1 MREYSCEILII
12 GAGLAGATLG
22 FLLRQAGEDVLMLEL
37 LDAREKDKLC
47 GGLMTGWTAL
57 QFDEI
62 FGQGSFDTLS
72 PMRMDYILKRYD
84 GYELQEEFD
93 LRTLPRKRMDDCA
106 LDRYLAPEGRLLDR
120 IAVRRIDDE
129 TGLAACDDMR
139 SGEQVTIRFERLV
152 GADGAASA
160 TRRLL
165 TGRHQNVRGTLEG
178 VVPLYGRDV
187 ILDFHKTGIGY
198 SWYIPQ
204 GEAAVVGCGFELSEK
219 EDKPA
224 IMRASLHAFCQ
235 RMQIEAPQ
243 TLRGALLPTGDDV
256 LLRTGRRTFFIG
268 DAAGLIH
275 GFLGAGIQYALYS
288 ARMLAQS
295 LLEDTSYE
303 ETMKPC
309 KEEVEDVGSMV
320 YMQQIITKFR
330 IKSEGSPAATRDS

>member
-1 MREYSCEILII
+1 MREYSCETLII

-22 FLLRQAGEDVLMLEL
+22 FLLRQAGKDVLMLEL
-37 LDAREKDKLC
+37 LDAKEKDKLC
-47 GGLMTGWTAL
+47 GGLMTGRTVL

-72 PMRMDYILKRYD
+72 PMRRDIILKRYD
-84 GYELQEEFD
+84 GYELQEKAD
-93 LRTLPRKRMDDCA
+93 LCALPRKRMDDCA
-106 LDRYLAPEGRLLDR
+106 LDRYLASEGRLLDR
-120 IAVRRIDDE
+120 IAVRGIDDE
-129 TGLAACDDMR
+129 AGIAAFDDMR
-139 SGEQVTIRFERLV
+139 SGERVTIRFKRLV

-165 TGRHQNVRGTLEG
+165 TGRHQSLRGTLEG

-187 ILDFHKTGIGY
+187 ILDFHESGIGY

-204 GEAAVVGCGFELSEK
+204 GERAVVGCGFDLSEK

-224 IMRASLHAFCQ
+224 IMRESMHAFCR
-235 RMQIEAPQ
+235 RMQIEVPQ
-243 TLRGALLPTGDDV
+243 TLRGAVLPAGDDV

-288 ARMLAQS
+288 ARVLAQS
-295 LLEDTSYE
+295 ILEDTFYE

-309 KEEVEDVGSMV
+309 KEAVEDIGSMV
-320 YMQQIITKFR
+320 YMQQIFTKFR
-330 IKSEGSPAATRDS
+330 IKSEGTPIDNSL